1 MRNDRL
7 EVLVQKYKVEAD
19 CPTIFLSGAMTGL
32 SQKEQTGW
40 REALKER
47 FVNNYQFFDPTVFD
61 AEDESDEVQQLAHEY
76 DICGIINCDYFVV
89 NLNKAKTSVGTCQEI
104 MLAWLLGKDIIGFF
118 ENEDLVEPLHPWIE
132 NKLNKK
138 FKRMDT
144 LIMFLILEYYKKWW
158 KGRNESR
165 SI

>member
-7 EVLVQKYKVEAD
+7 EDLVQKYKLEINR
-19 CPTIFLSGAMTGL
+19 PIIFLSGAMTGL
-32 SQKEQTGW
+32 SLKEQTGW

-61 AEDESDEVQQLAHEY
+61 AEDESDEVQQMAHEY

-104 MLAWLLGKDIIGFF
+104 MLAWLLGKTILGFF
-118 ENEDLVEPLHPWIE
+118 ENPDLVEPLHPWIE
-132 NKLNKK
+132 NKLSNK
-138 FKRMDT
+138 FKRMDILVMYLT
-144 LIMFLILEYYKKWW
+144 LEYYKKWW
-158 KGRNESR
+158 KK
-165 SI
+165 

>member
-19 CPTIFLSGAMTGL
+19 CPIIFLSGAMTGL

-104 MLAWLLGKDIIGFF
+104 MLAWLLGKQILGFF
-118 ENEDLVEPLHPWIE
+118 EIKDLEEPLHPWIK
-132 NKLNKK
+132 NKLNNK
-138 FKRMDT
+138 FNSIET
-144 LIMFLILEYYKKWW
+144 LTMFLTLEYYKKWW
-158 KGRNESR
+158 KKK
-165 SI
+165 

>member
-7 EVLVQKYKVEAD
+7 DDLVQKYKLEIN
-19 CPTIFLSGAMTGL
+19 CPIIFLSGAMTGL
-32 SQKEQTGW
+32 SLKEQTGW
-40 REALKER
+40 REGLKER

-61 AEDESDEVQQLAHEY
+61 AEDESDEVQQMAHEY

-138 FKRMDT
+138 FKTIDT
-144 LIMFLILEYYKKWW
+144 LVMFLTLEYYKEWCK
-158 KGRNESR
+158 K
-165 SI
+165 

>member
-19 CPTIFLSGAMTGL
+19 CPIIFLSGAMTGL

-104 MLAWLLGKDIIGFF
+104 MLAWLLGKQILGFF
-118 ENEDLVEPLHPWIE
+118 ETKDLEEPLHPWIK
-132 NKLNKK
+132 NKLNNK
-138 FKRMDT
+138 FNSIET
-144 LIMFLILEYYKKWW
+144 LTMCLTLEYYKKWW
-158 KGRNESR
+158 KNDESR

>member
-1 MRNDRL
+1 MNRL
-7 EVLVQKYKVEAD
+7 DDLVQKYKLEVN
-19 CPTIFLSGAMTGL
+19 CPIIFLSGAMTGL
-32 SQKEQTGW
+32 SLKEQTGW

-47 FVNNYQFFDPTVFD
+47 FVNNYQCFDPTVFD
-61 AEDESDEVQQLAHEY
+61 AEDESDEVQQMAHEY

-144 LIMFLILEYYKKWW
+144 LVMFLTLEYYKKWW

>member
-1 MRNDRL
+1 MKNDRL

-32 SQKEQTGW
+32 SLKEQTGW

-47 FVNNYQFFDPTVFD
+47 FMNNYQFFDPTVFD
-61 AEDESDEVQQLAHEY
+61 AEDESDEVQQMAHEY

-144 LIMFLILEYYKKWW
+144 LIMFLTLEYYKKWW
-158 KGRNESR
+158 KNESR

>member
-7 EVLVQKYKVEAD
+7 DDLVQKYKLEVN
-19 CPTIFLSGAMTGL
+19 CPIIFLSGAMTGL
-32 SQKEQTGW
+32 SLKEQTGW

-61 AEDESDEVQQLAHEY
+61 AEDESDEVQQMAHEY

-104 MLAWLLGKDIIGFF
+104 MLAWLLGKEIIGFF
-118 ENEDLVEPLHPWIE
+118 ENPDLVEPLHPWIE
-132 NKLNKK
+132 NKLDNK
-138 FKRMDT
+138 FNSIET
-144 LIMFLILEYYKKWW
+144 LTMFLTLEYYKKWW
-158 KGRNESR
+158 KKK
-165 SI
+165 

>member
-7 EVLVQKYKVEAD
+7 DDLVQKYKLEVN
-19 CPTIFLSGAMTGL
+19 CPIIFLSGAMTGL
-32 SQKEQTGW
+32 SLKEQTGW

-61 AEDESDEVQQLAHEY
+61 AEDESDEVQQMAHEY

-118 ENEDLVEPLHPWIE
+118 ENEDLVEPLHPWIK
-132 NKLNKK
+132 NKLNSK
-138 FKRMDT
+138 FKRMDILVMYLT
-144 LIMFLILEYYKKWW
+144 LEYYKKWW
-158 KGRNESR
+158 KKK
-165 SI
+165 